1 MLIGHQPKEFL
12 LAVEALTVSFD
23 GFKAVN
29 DLSFYVEENEIRVI
43 IGPNGAGKTTVL
55 DLICGKTKATSGS
68 IQFRGKELTKLKENE
83 IVQAGVGRKF
93 QTPSVFEDLTVFEN
107 LEISYPRGRTVFG
120 SLTFQRDA
128 AVRERVEEVAEMIF
142 LKDRLD
148 TFADQLSHGQK
159 QWLEIGMLLI
169 QDPDLLMLDEPVAG
183 MSVSERAKTAELL
196 NRIIKDR
203 SVLVIEH
210 DMKFVED
217 IAHKV
222 TVLHQGQIL
231 SEGTME
237 KVKNDPKV
245 IEVYLGPS
253 EGSTGRMLAISDLHV
268 AYGQSEVLH
277 GLNVSVAPNE
287 IVAIMGRNGM
297 GKTTLMKSLMGILP
311 TKSGSVSMDG
321 AELSALPSYERVAKG
336 LAYVPQ
342 GRMIFSTMTVKEN
355 IETGLVVSG
364 GSEVPEDIYELFPVL
379 LEMKGRRGGNLSGGQ
394 QQQLAIARALATKP
408 KVLLLDEPTEGIQPS
423 IIKDMARTLKRIRD
437 ERGLSIVVS
446 EQVLSFALDI
456 ADRVLVIENGE
467 IVRDD
472 PRDSVDA
479 AQVSKYL
486 SV

>member
-1 MLIGHQPKEFL
+1 MLVGHQPKDFL
-12 LAVEALTVSFD
+12 LSVEALTVSFD

-29 DLSFYVEENEIRVI
+29 DLSFYVDENEIRVI

-68 IQFRGKELTKLKENE
+68 IHFRDKDLTKMKENQ

-93 QTPSVFEDLTVFEN
+93 QTPSIYDDLTVFEN
-107 LEISYPRGRTVFG
+107 LEISFPRGRTVFG
-120 SLTFQRDA
+120 ALTFTRDA
-128 AVRERVEEVAEMIF
+128 VVRDRVHEVAEMIF
-142 LKDRLD
+142 LKDRLNVN
-148 TFADQLSHGQK
+148 AELLSHGQK

-169 QDPDLLMLDEPVAG
+169 QDPELLMLDEPVAG
-183 MSVSERAKTAELL
+183 MSVSERVKTAELL

-237 KVKNDPKV
+237 HVKNDPKV
-245 IEVYLGPS
+245 IEVYLGLLIRK
-253 EGSTGRMLAISDLHV
+253 GSGSGQDLRKTRSILMLAISDLHV

-297 GKTTLMKSLMGILP
+297 GKTTLMKSLMGIVP
-311 TKSGSVSMDG
+311 TKSGSVNMEG
-321 AELSALPSYERVAKG
+321 AELSQLKSYERVAKG

-342 GRMIFSTMTVKEN
+342 GRMIFSAMTVKEN
-355 IETGLVVSG
+355 IETGLVASG
-364 GSEVPEDIYELFPVL
+364 ENEVPGDIYELFPVL
-379 LEMKGRRGGNLSGGQ
+379 LEMKDRRGGNLSGGQ

-423 IIKDMARTLKRIRD
+423 IIRRWRA
-437 ERGLSIVVS
+437 
-446 EQVLSFALDI
+446 
-456 ADRVLVIENGE
+456 
-467 IVRDD
+467 
-472 PRDSVDA
+472 P
-479 AQVSKYL
+479 
-486 SV
+486 